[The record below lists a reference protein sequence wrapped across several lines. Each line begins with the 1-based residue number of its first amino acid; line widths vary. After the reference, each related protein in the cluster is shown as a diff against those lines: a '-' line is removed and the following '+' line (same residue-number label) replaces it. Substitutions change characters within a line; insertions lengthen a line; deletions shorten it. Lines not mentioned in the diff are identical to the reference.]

1 VRDDGFPGSGCR
13 ATISMRSVEMSR
25 SESLQGQEK
34 RSRMRSPQ
42 KTRISETFERLPDAY
57 KQEVLDFVE
66 FLARKAE
73 IKKEEV
79 GSAKVPDGEN
89 PFRAFI
95 GAVED
100 GRLAE
105 GIDEALYG

>member
-1 VRDDGFPGSGCR
+1 
-13 ATISMRSVEMSR
+13 MRSVEMSR
-25 SESLQGQEK
+25 NESLQGQEK
-34 RSRMRSPQ
+34 RSHMRSPQ
-42 KTRISETFERLPDAY
+42 KTRINETFERLPDAY

-66 FLARKAE
+66 FLARKSEETKA
-73 IKKEEV
+73 EV
-79 GSAKVPDGEN
+79 GPTKVPEGEN